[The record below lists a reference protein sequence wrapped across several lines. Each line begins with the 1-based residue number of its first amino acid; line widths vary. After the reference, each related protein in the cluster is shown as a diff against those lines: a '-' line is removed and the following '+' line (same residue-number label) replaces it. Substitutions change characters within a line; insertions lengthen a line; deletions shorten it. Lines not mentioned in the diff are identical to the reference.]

1 MDWDN
6 YSSPPSFST
15 SSLEKSF
22 VHPLE
27 EGVSKEEHNFLDE
40 EDSNPVR
47 RSKRVRKRYPYRGIG
62 DYIGWNESD
71 DDDDIWSDE
80 EDNYEEYNVYKRQ
93 PRTLI
98 EASNL
103 GEVLRKGE
111 QTRMKRTNIFKVKEP
126 TEVSL
131 PFAFV
136 QDFSDVLNPTRPI
149 VPELVQTD
157 RCQFLDEAL
166 YNLPL
171 VPRRVAVPR
180 EIAQG
185 GGDDGGT
192 EEEGDGPPEEGGVR
206 QIHI

>member
-1 MDWDN
+1 
-6 YSSPPSFST
+6 
-15 SSLEKSF
+15 
-22 VHPLE
+22 
-27 EGVSKEEHNFLDE
+27 
-40 EDSNPVR
+40 
-47 RSKRVRKRYPYRGIG
+47 
-62 DYIGWNESD
+62 
-71 DDDDIWSDE
+71 
-80 EDNYEEYNVYKRQ
+80 
-93 PRTLI
+93 
-98 EASNL
+98 
-103 GEVLRKGE
+103 
-111 QTRMKRTNIFKVKEP
+111 MKRKNIFKAKEP

-131 PFAFV
+131 PSAFV
-136 QDFSDVLNPTRPI
+136 QDFGDILNPRKPV

-192 EEEGDGPPEEGGVR
+192 GEEGDGPPEEDAEEGGVR